1 MVAGHKANKENV
13 KTIQNQTKTRQSLH
27 CTYSE
32 IRFVTI
38 LENISEEEDTVFW
51 INKKS
56 LFEG

>member
-13 KTIQNQTKTRQSLH
+13 KKIQNQTKTRQSLH

-32 IRFVTI
+32 IWFVTI

-51 INKKS
+51 IYKKS